1 MIKELGFVDTS
12 SLYKEITNENI
23 QGGILLIK
31 GVANCLSDL
40 VLLKIIALLGSEVN
54 YPSSKYGSKLIHE
67 LKSNAPSLVADG
79 IDWHTEDSFRLI
91 PPKYV
96 ALYCVKGSVSVNTL
110 FAKITLK
117 NDFKNLDVKVKADP
131 YLYKKHQPIYLPLSF
146 NTNKSSKAMG
156 YRYDGALIPDSK
168 LHFVLDSLLTLNLE
182 ENDLLVF
189 DNHLLVH
196 SKLGVDEQNQRQL
209 KRVIIL

>member
-1 MIKELGFVDTS
+1 MIKKLDFVDTY
-12 SLYKEITNENI
+12 SLYKEITKENI
-23 QGGILLIK
+23 QGGILLVK
-31 GVANCLSDL
+31 GIPNCVSDV
-40 VLLKIIALLGSEVN
+40 VLLKIIHLLGSEVN
-54 YPSSKYGSKLIHE
+54 YPSSQYGSKLIHE
-67 LKSNAPSLVADG
+67 LKSNSPSLVSDG

-96 ALYCVKGSVSVNTL
+96 ALYCVKGCVSVNTL

-117 NDFKNLDVKVKADP
+117 DDFKNLDVKVKADP
-131 YLYKKHQPIYLPLSF
+131 YLYKKHQSIYLPLSF
-146 NTNKSSKAMG
+146 NTNKNSKALG

-168 LHFVLDSLLTLNLE
+168 IHFVLDSLLTLNLE

-189 DNHLLVH
+189 DNHLLAH
-196 SKLGVDEQNQRQL
+196 SKHGVDERKQRQL